1 MKYLVLGN
9 GFDLAHGLKTGYKDF
24 LLYAIKRDK
33 ALYNNY
39 TINNNLEVKYIETNN
54 NEDDLYF
61 RNKIKDN
68 IWMSYFVVLY
78 RDKKIRGENWIDFE
92 MEISYIIEIFD
103 RNAKSK
109 LESISEMEEIN
120 NSDDNFH
127 LFYKLYGII
136 YTHDQDGA
144 KNRTYKELIEDL
156 SNDLNDV
163 ILAFEYYL
171 QNEVENVSVNIYSP
185 DIKKI
190 GRMDGILSFNYTT
203 TAQRIYPTLSDVPIH
218 YIHGKVSSGDNNMVL
233 GVNEYWDED
242 SANIHTDFNVF
253 KKFTQRVMKDTG
265 VDYREWIY
273 NVTNEG
279 KRFENVRNTTY
290 YNNAG
295 LSEVY
300 IFGHSLD
307 ISDKD
312 LLEELFEN
320 KNIVVNIF
328 YKDKVHQADLIAAI
342 VRMIS
347 EKKFIEQYQ
356 MFPQRIKFIQQKE
369 MENKTNGF
377 L

>member
-24 LLYAIKRDK
+24 LLYAIKRDRT
-33 ALYNNY
+33 LYNNY
-39 TINNNLEVKYIETNN
+39 TTNNNLEVKYIEINN

-61 RNKIKDN
+61 QNKIKDN
-68 IWMSYFVVLY
+68 IWMSYFVELY

-109 LESISEMEEIN
+109 LESISELEEIN
-120 NSDDNFH
+120 NSDEKFH

-136 YTHDQDGA
+136 YTHDQYGA

-185 DIKKI
+185 DIKEL

-203 TAQRIYPTLSDVPIH
+203 TAQRIYPKLSYAPIH
-218 YIHGKVSSGDNNMVL
+218 YIHGKVSFGDNNMVL

-242 SANIHTDFNVF
+242 SANIHTDFNIF

-279 KRFENVRNTTY
+279 KRYEKMRNTTD

-295 LSEVY
+295 LSDVY

>member
-33 ALYNNY
+33 VLCNNY
-39 TINNNLEVKYIETNN
+39 TKNNNLEVKYIETKN

-61 RNKIKDN
+61 RNKIKNN
-68 IWMSYFVVLY
+68 IWMSYFVELY

-109 LESISEMEEIN
+109 LESISELEEVN
-120 NSDDNFH
+120 NADEKFH
-127 LFYKLYGII
+127 LFYSLYGII
-136 YTHDQDGA
+136 YTRDQYGA

-171 QNEVENVSVNIYSP
+171 KNEVENVSVNIYSP
-185 DIKKI
+185 DIKAL
-190 GRMDGILSFNYTT
+190 GRLDGILSFNYTT
-203 TAQRIYPTLSDVPIH
+203 TAQRIYPKLSHVPIH

-242 SANIHTDFNVF
+242 SANIHTDFNIF
-253 KKFTQRVMKDTG
+253 KKFTQRVMKNTG

-279 KRFENVRNTTY
+279 KRYENVRSTTD

-312 LLEELFEN
+312 LLEEFFEN

-369 MENKTNGF
+369 MENKTNTF

>member
-185 DIKKI
+185 DIKKL

-203 TAQRIYPTLSDVPIH
+203 TAQRIYDLNGTIDPQHQLKGNEKYRARQNVVFEAG
-218 YIHGKVSSGDNNMVL
+218 YFMGYL
-233 GVNEYWDED
+233 G
-242 SANIHTDFNVF
+242 
-253 KKFTQRVMKDTG
+253 R
-265 VDYREWIY
+265 
-273 NVTNEG
+273 
-279 KRFENVRNTTY
+279 ENVIMITEENLEIPWDLSGMVYTTKD
-290 YNNAG
+290 NWEFEMLKELNAAG
-295 LSEVY
+295 MK
-300 IFGHSLD
+300 ID
-307 ISDKD
+307 MNK
-312 LLEELFEN
+312 LL
-320 KNIVVNIF
+320 
-328 YKDKVHQADLIAAI
+328 
-342 VRMIS
+342 
-347 EKKFIEQYQ
+347 
-356 MFPQRIKFIQQKE
+356 
-369 MENKTNGF
+369 G
-377 L
+377 

>member
-1 MKYLVLGN
+1 
-9 GFDLAHGLKTGYKDF
+9 
-24 LLYAIKRDK
+24 
-33 ALYNNY
+33 
-39 TINNNLEVKYIETNN
+39 
-54 NEDDLYF
+54 
-61 RNKIKDN
+61 
-68 IWMSYFVVLY
+68 
-78 RDKKIRGENWIDFE
+78 
-92 MEISYIIEIFD
+92 
-103 RNAKSK
+103 
-109 LESISEMEEIN
+109 
-120 NSDDNFH
+120 
-127 LFYKLYGII
+127 
-136 YTHDQDGA
+136 
-144 KNRTYKELIEDL
+144 
-156 SNDLNDV
+156 
-163 ILAFEYYL
+163 
-171 QNEVENVSVNIYSP
+171 
-185 DIKKI
+185 
-190 GRMDGILSFNYTT
+190 
-203 TAQRIYPTLSDVPIH
+203 
-218 YIHGKVSSGDNNMVL
+218 
-233 GVNEYWDED
+233 
-242 SANIHTDFNVF
+242 
-253 KKFTQRVMKDTG
+253 MKDTG

-369 MENKTNGF
+369 MENKTNSF

>member
-1 MKYLVLGN
+1 
-9 GFDLAHGLKTGYKDF
+9 
-24 LLYAIKRDK
+24 
-33 ALYNNY
+33 
-39 TINNNLEVKYIETNN
+39 
-54 NEDDLYF
+54 
-61 RNKIKDN
+61 
-68 IWMSYFVVLY
+68 
-78 RDKKIRGENWIDFE
+78 
-92 MEISYIIEIFD
+92 
-103 RNAKSK
+103 
-109 LESISEMEEIN
+109 
-120 NSDDNFH
+120 
-127 LFYKLYGII
+127 
-136 YTHDQDGA
+136 
-144 KNRTYKELIEDL
+144 
-156 SNDLNDV
+156 
-163 ILAFEYYL
+163 
-171 QNEVENVSVNIYSP
+171 
-185 DIKKI
+185 
-190 GRMDGILSFNYTT
+190 MDGILSFNYTT

-273 NVTNEG
+273 NVTNKG
-279 KRFENVRNTTY
+279 KRYEKMRNTTD
-290 YNNAG
+290 YNNVG

-369 MENKTNGF
+369 MENKTNAF